1 MIENLKKRVEQQFG
15 EAIGNVK
22 SCQSLSASIFDRCGA
37 RISDSTIRRIWGM
50 LPSPKLPSKSTLDL
64 LSQFIGY
71 RTWDDFCFH
80 TEGNLL
86 LKNTSRSAQVLWD
99 LGKSNAERM
108 SLNTASV
115 IFKKSGVEV
124 NEVVCRQFVDDHIS
138 ALINSD
144 YMATGLIAPGGYGK
158 SLGVASWVARSIKR
172 KLYDDSIILFLA
184 GGQIDDSYHYSMSID
199 KWISSILF
207 KSVENVFHNPELFH
221 GKLLVLVLDAL
232 DEIDSSLSKSATFLS
247 KIVQF
252 ISKYSGCKFLKIVV
266 TTRSSVWGRSLVQ
279 EILDDKSASSHWMG
293 ISNGAFESDATNMP
307 LLNNKEMQEA
317 FNNFI
322 NKKAKGKKLLV
333 DQLNYLLRET
343 ISHPY
348 MLKLF
353 VSIYNTNA
361 LKFQN
366 YNDVIDEFI
375 SREIAHTKYA
385 DENLDIIGYMLE
397 KQQYGKSLQPVRKN
411 EIKEK
416 YPIHLRK
423 GGNYFAA
430 YEHLLAYSIL
440 SEETFANQFKNLIV
454 QVDFSHSNL
463 RDLLITR
470 YLVEENGGIT
480 PDLFVKVD
488 REYANSDLRF
498 RLINNMYSIAY
509 SENSFETIK
518 DFFLLPDSISR
529 DKEIL
534 KFVLLQF
541 RNDKPI
547 LKLLAQEYC
556 KSSFAKYFLIESYF
570 DFDYL
575 NISYYKLLEI
585 ILSSS
590 NTTNEKIYSLAGLS
604 VSRAQLLS
612 SDDFFAF
619 SDELKDLRIDDSC
632 SGYSIL
638 LWSIWRIYFAYISGD
653 DTLICS
659 LEDSISS
666 AEKLYSRDADP
677 SSLPTV
683 TFYLELLPHLILFRN
698 KALAKKILDYMG
710 NQPQKSMMDKDAR
723 LSTYF
728 NLYRLDLTCQEDRQF
743 ELSPIDAYNL
753 EQQVNSY
760 SMSQSYINR
769 VSGYVVLASSC
780 LQQNDK
786 QKFMNYY
793 HTALEICNNANFKL
807 FEISKLKRLADTLD
821 SFKMHAQAQKF
832 RDYSMTMVSDKNR
845 ELYDVV

>member
-1 MIENLKKRVEQQFG
+1 MIEYLKKRVEKQFG
-15 EAIGNVK
+15 EVVGNVK
-22 SCQSLSASIFDRCGA
+22 SCQSLSASIYDRCGS

-50 LPSPKLPSKSTLDL
+50 LPSPKLPSKNTLDL

-71 RTWDDFCFH
+71 KSWEDFCIH
-80 TEGNLL
+80 SEEKQA
-86 LKNTSRSAQVLWD
+86 LKSQSKTSEVLWD
-99 LGKSNAERM
+99 LGRANAERM

-115 IFKKSGVEV
+115 IFKKSGVEA
-124 NEVVCRQFVDDHIS
+124 NEVVCRQFVFDHIS
-138 ALINSD
+138 ALIDSD
-144 YMATGLIAPGGYGK
+144 YMAAGLIAPGGYGK
-158 SLGVASWVARSIKR
+158 SLGVASWVARSINSKQ
-172 KLYDDSIILFLA
+172 YNNTIILFLA
-184 GGQIDDSYHYSMSID
+184 GGQIDDSYHHSMPID

-207 KSVENVFHNPELFH
+207 KSAENILSNSELFK
-221 GKLLVLVLDAL
+221 GKLLLLVFDAL

-252 ISKYSGCKFLKIVV
+252 ISKYSGCQFIKIIV
-266 TTRSSVWGRSLVQ
+266 TTRSSVWGRCLVQ
-279 EILDDKSASSHWMG
+279 EVLDNKSASSLWMG
-293 ISNGAFESDATNMP
+293 ISNRAFESDATNMP

-322 NKKAKGKKLLV
+322 NKKVKGKKLLV
-333 DQLNYLLRET
+333 DQLNYMLRET

-375 SREIAHTKYA
+375 SREIAHAKYA
-385 DENLDIIGYMLE
+385 DENLDIISYVLK

-411 EIKEK
+411 ELKEK

-480 PDLFVKVD
+480 PDLFTKVD
-488 REYANSDLRF
+488 REYANSDLRI
-498 RLINNMYSIAY
+498 RLINNLYSIAY
-509 SENSFETIK
+509 SENNFEIIK
-518 DFFLLPDSISR
+518 DFFLLPDTISK

-534 KFVLLQF
+534 KFVFLQF

-556 KSSFAKYFLIESYF
+556 KNSFAKDFLIESYF

-575 NISYYKLLEI
+575 SISYYKILEI
-585 ILSSS
+585 ILGSST
-590 NTTNEKIYSLAGLS
+590 TTNEKIYSLAGLS
-604 VSRAQLLS
+604 LSRAQLLS

-619 SDELKDLRIDDSC
+619 SDELKDLRLDDSC
-632 SGYSIL
+632 SSYTIL
-638 LWSIWRIYFAYISGD
+638 LWSIWRIYYAYISGD
-653 DTLICS
+653 NTLICS
-659 LEDSISS
+659 LEDSLSS
-666 AEKLYSRDADP
+666 AEKLYSRNADP
-677 SSLPTV
+677 SSLPSV
-683 TFYLELLPHLILFRN
+683 IFYLEILPHLILFRN
-698 KALAKKILDYMG
+698 KVLAKKILGYMG
-710 NQPQKSMMDKDAR
+710 DHPQKSMLDKDAR
-723 LSTYF
+723 LSVYY
-728 NLYRLDLTCQEDRQF
+728 NLYQLDLRCQEDRQF
-743 ELSPIDAYNL
+743 ELSPMDAYNL

-786 QKFMNYY
+786 QKFMSYY
-793 HTALEICNNANFKL
+793 HTALEICNNANYKL

-821 SFKMHAQAQKF
+821 NFKMHAQAQKF